1 MTEMTSEL
9 ENIQKDPC
17 WAEDPALKTRAE
29 KHMDQTQ
36 KLSGFIASMRKPM
49 DRLWARIQR
58 TERERDLLLA
68 GRETPLES
76 V

>member
-1 MTEMTSEL
+1 MSSEL
-9 ENIQKDPC
+9 EEIQKDPC
-17 WAEDPALKTRAE
+17 WAEVPTLKARAE
-29 KHMDQTQ
+29 KLMDQTQ
-36 KLSGFIASMRKPM
+36 KLSSFIASMQRPM
-49 DRLWARIQR
+49 DLLRTRIQR

>member
-1 MTEMTSEL
+1 MSSEL
-9 ENIQKDPC
+9 DDTKKDPC
-17 WAEDPALKTRAE
+17 WVDDPTLKARAE
-29 KHMDQTQ
+29 ELTIHTQ
-36 KLSGFIASMRKPM
+36 KLSRFIASMQRPM